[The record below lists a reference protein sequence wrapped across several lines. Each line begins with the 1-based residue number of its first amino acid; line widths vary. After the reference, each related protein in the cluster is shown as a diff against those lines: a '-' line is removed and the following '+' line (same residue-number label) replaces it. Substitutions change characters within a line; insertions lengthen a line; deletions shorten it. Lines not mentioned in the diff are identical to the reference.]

1 MVRIRHH
8 QPHQAPQRPEVR
20 RCQCRR
26 AHQELPEVASPES
39 SEAAVGLL
47 LAACNDEDELELLDE
62 LDELE
67 ELDESEELDALGELE
82 ALEEV
87 VPLEP
92 LLPEPEP
99 LADTVSSGMTPISAN
114 VPHSAASATPAV
126 TIPVRAEPLRT
137 LSAAPPDPQDM
148 AAAPFP
154 ACPCSLFRSM
164 SNLRGPA

>member
-8 QPHQAPQRPEVR
+8 QPHQAPQSPEVR
-20 RCQCRR
+20 RCQCRG

-39 SEAAVGLL
+39 SAAAVGLL
-47 LAACNDEDELELLDE
+47 LAACSDEDELELLDE
-62 LDELE
+62 LDEL
-67 ELDESEELDALGELE
+67 DEPEELDALGELE
-82 ALEEV
+82 ALDEV

-137 LSAAPPDPQDM
+137 LSAAPPDPHDM
-148 AAAPFP
+148 AAAPSLLVP
-154 ACPCSLFRSM
+154 ARSFA
-164 SNLRGPA
+164 L

>member
-8 QPHQAPQRPEVR
+8 QPHQAPQSPEVR
-20 RCQCRR
+20 RCQRR
-26 AHQELPEVASPES
+26 GAHQELPEVASPES

-62 LDELE
+62 LE

-82 ALEEV
+82 ALDEV

>member
-8 QPHQAPQRPEVR
+8 QPHQAPQCPEVR
-20 RCQCRR
+20 RCERRR

-39 SEAAVGLL
+39 CEAAVGLL
-47 LAACNDEDELELLDE
+47 LAACSDEDELELLDE
-62 LDELE
+62 LDEL
-67 ELDESEELDALGELE
+67 DEPEELDALGELE
-82 ALEEV
+82 ALDEV
-87 VPLEP
+87 VPMEP

-137 LSAAPPDPQDM
+137 LSAAPPDPHDM

-154 ACPCSLFRSM
+154 ACPCSRFRSM